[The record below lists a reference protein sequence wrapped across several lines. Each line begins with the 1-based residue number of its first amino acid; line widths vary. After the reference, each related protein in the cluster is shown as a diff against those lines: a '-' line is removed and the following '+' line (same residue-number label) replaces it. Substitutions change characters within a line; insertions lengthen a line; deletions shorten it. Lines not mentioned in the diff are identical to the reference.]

1 MYALYKQNIQVTL
14 LINSPF
20 VYDMETQEILQHEGV
35 TMLMLMQ
42 SDSDKNILN
51 GQVEQ
56 SATLLKVKVFEGGRG
71 GGALIL
77 IVQTNSTVFR
87 ACT

>member
-42 SDSDKNILN
+42 SDSGKNVLN
-51 GQVEQ
+51 GQVE
-56 SATLLKVKVFEGGRG
+56 
-71 GGALIL
+71 
-77 IVQTNSTVFR
+77 
-87 ACT
+87 

>member
-20 VYDMETQEILQHEGV
+20 VYDMETREILQHEGV
-35 TMLMLMQ
+35 TMLMLLQ
-42 SDSDKNILN
+42 SDSDKNVLN

-71 GGALIL
+71 G
-77 IVQTNSTVFR
+77 VH
-87 ACT
+87 